1 MFGATM
7 DSYTLF
13 HTAEDAAEVPY
24 LYAPEQVTLRTK
36 GPDGIV
42 RSIQMWRQDMG
53 VPRRFEATVDWLS
66 EQGLLVRRKLG
77 LSELLFI
84 PNARNLHDTMVQTLR
99 RDPLFLVDEKGRFEV
114 SSRSKPA

>member
-1 MFGATM
+1 MFGATL

-36 GPDGIV
+36 GKDGEV

-53 VPRRFEATVDWLS
+53 VARRFAETVDWLS
-66 EQGLLVRRKLG
+66 DQGLLSDVNSG
-77 LSELLFI
+77 
-84 PNARNLHDTMVQTLR
+84 
-99 RDPLFLVDEKGRFEV
+99 
-114 SSRSKPA
+114 